1 MISIT
6 LVETKVVKGKSEVK
20 RRIVFYHSLDKARKE
35 IPVYVKE
42 MKLAKKE
49 KRTPKYLI
57 DGVSYDTSSE
67 KSMLLELHALVSVDN
82 ENPNL

>member
-6 LVETKVVKGKSEVK
+6 LVETKIVKSRPVIK
-20 RRIVFYHSLDKARKE
+20 RKIVFYHSLDKARKE

-49 KRTPKYLI
+49 KRDPKYYI
-57 DGVSYDTSSE
+57 DGVSYDTDSE
-67 KSMLLELHALVSVDN
+67 KSMLLEMQAIISVDN
-82 ENPNL
+82 E

>member
-6 LVETKVVKGKSEVK
+6 LVETKLVKNRPVMTRK
-20 RRIVFYHSLDKARKE
+20 IVFYHSLDKARKE

-42 MKLAKKE
+42 MRLAKKE

-67 KSMLLELHALVSVDN
+67 KSMLMEMHAIVSVDN
-82 ENPNL
+82 EDPN